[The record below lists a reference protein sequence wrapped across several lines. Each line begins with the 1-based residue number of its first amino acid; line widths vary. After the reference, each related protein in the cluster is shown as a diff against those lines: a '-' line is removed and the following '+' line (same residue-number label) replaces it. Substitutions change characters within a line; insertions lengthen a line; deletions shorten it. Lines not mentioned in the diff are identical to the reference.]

1 MTIISNNISQEFL
14 SRFLNEKPQNALAG
28 FCDGADDGEI
38 YAESSANEGFVYD
51 DGRLKSASYDSS
63 EGFGLRIVAGE
74 ASGYAHSNEISNSA
88 FLRAGSAAA
97 QAKRNYSGTLAP
109 APNKTNQKLY
119 DDINPLDAPSFETK
133 IKTLGEIDAYIRA
146 KDPRVVQ
153 VSISFAS
160 SFKQIAIIRPDGEII
175 NDIRPLMR
183 VNVSVTAE
191 KDNKRETGSY
201 GGGGRHEYGEWLSPE
216 KLHSI
221 ADEALRI
228 ALVNLEAKPAP
239 AGEMDVVLGAGWSGV
254 LLHEAVGHGLEG
266 DFNRK
271 GTSAFSGKIGQQVA
285 AKGVTII
292 DDGSIPNRRGSL
304 NIDDEGTPTQ
314 RNVLVDD
321 GILVGYMQ
329 DRQNARLMGVKST
342 GNGRR
347 ESFQHSPVP
356 RMTNTFMESGN
367 HDPQEIIASLK
378 KGIYCAQLGGGQVD
392 ITSGKFV
399 FQTSE
404 AYYVENGKIINPIKG
419 ATLIGDGP
427 QSLMQISM
435 LGNDSKLDD
444 GVGTCGKAGQSVPVG
459 VGQPTLKLTGLTV
472 GGNG

>member
-1 MTIISNNISQEFL
+1 MKIVRNNSSQG
-14 SRFLNEKPQNALAG
+14 FLNRVLAENPAKALS
-28 FCDGADDGEI
+28 FHSNGADDGEI
-38 YAESSANEGFVYD
+38 FAECATNEGFVFD
-51 DGRLKSASYDSS
+51 DGRLKSASFDSS

-74 ASGYAHSNEISNSA
+74 AAGFAHSNEISNSA
-88 FLRAGSAAA
+88 FLRAGTAAA
-97 QAKRNYSGTLAP
+97 QAKRNYSGTMSAP
-109 APNKTNQKLY
+109 PHKTNQRLY
-119 DDINPLDAPSFETK
+119 EEINPLDAPSFETK
-133 IKTLGEIDAYIRA
+133 IKKLGEIDAYVRE

-153 VSISFAS
+153 VSVSFAS
-160 SFKQIAIIRPDGEII
+160 SFKEIAIVRADGEIRS
-175 NDIRPLMR
+175 DIRPLVR

-191 KDNKRETGSY
+191 KDGKRETGTY
-201 GGGGRHEYGEWLSPE
+201 GGGGRHEYGDWLSLE
-216 KLHSI
+216 KLQSI

-228 ALVNLEAKPAP
+228 ALVNLDAKPAP

-292 DDGSIPNRRGSL
+292 DDGSIANRRGSL

-314 RNVLVDD
+314 RNILVED

-329 DRQNARLMGVKST
+329 DRQNARLMGVNST

-347 ESFQHSPVP
+347 ESFQHVPLP

-367 HDPQEIIASLK
+367 HDPSDIIASLK

-404 AYYVENGKIINPIKG
+404 AYYVENGKIVNPIKG

-427 QSLMQISM
+427 QCLMQISM
-435 LGNDSKLDD
+435 IGNDSKLDD
-444 GVGTCGKAGQSVPVG
+444 GVGTCGKAGQGIPVG